1 MKPRIYRLSEEK
13 PRCRRVLSAAAT
25 PPLSGKQTSWVTI
38 TRTGSFTDP
47 RYGPF
52 EITSPML
59 LSMVKNFDEQVVGQ
73 EIYIDVNHK
82 PGDGAAAKIL
92 KLRVEG
98 TRLRALAEWTDYG
111 LKAVRERGFTYLSAE
126 FADNWQDN
134 EGGAFHGPTL
144 LGAGLTVRP
153 VIKRLDP
160 IMLSCES
167 GGDTL
172 ILAELADDLMKKAR
186 ANMDKLKEFLKKLA
200 ESGYSA
206 KVQAQVKKLAEAAVD
221 ENTGEEKATAVIAEL
236 EGMAKTLAAA
246 EDDGKKAAAPAAAA
260 TPTAPTAAP
269 AQAAAPAKTLSE
281 DELEALVA
289 KKLAEAEQAKAQQA
303 QAREANEKLLAEEI
317 GKAEGLSD
325 ELKKELSEGAKALL
339 ADHATEAQ
347 VKQLAQHQ
355 INMGNRMAA
364 ASSLAAMGYS
374 VAGSPHITVPD
385 EGAKQLSQIYQDKLK
400 QSTLSGSLNF
410 TDKDSPFAQKVLSE
424 FDRIFARELNAE
436 RKLLAGGEMDMNRSQ
451 LPYGVQR
458 EVIRQSLHDLNVLQ
472 LVQTLTDFSA
482 QQTTQIPFEERDLA
496 PVYNDGMVFEGQP
509 IPFAGVSQKMDLAYI
524 NQMKLALSVT
534 NEVVHFTRASVI
546 NWDALG
552 RNIETNARILR
563 ELVARRLINEIQRAS
578 DSYAAVAITDESVT
592 PNATSGIFKTAK
604 FPVVRPHQN
613 LTLQGAAV
621 GEAENPITIKIGA
634 TVVKAYDGTNAQP
647 AGDYFRIVDL
657 NQGIFQ
663 LVNQLG
669 APKAGATGVKIS
681 YSQATN
687 IVLFNLDVASG
698 NTLEKHLNGLLREV
712 GAAKASMSG
721 QRYEHVDYLLMSPV
735 LNDTIS
741 NAEQFV
747 VSLKRNGSD
756 TTGGGDLMKI
766 KDIPAYSTNAPHTD
780 MGDGRIIMGVRGN
793 TSYTVAKPFS
803 TGDLFEITNAQG
815 QPLGKKVAYGEE
827 YNAIHTP
834 KPVRHRSI
842 SVVVYS
848 KTSRDAI

>member
-1 MKPRIYRLSEEK
+1 MKPRIYRLSEAK

-160 IMLSCES
+160 ITLSCES

-221 ENTGEEKATAVIAEL
+221 ENTGEEKAAAVIAEL

-246 EDDGKKAAAPAAAA
+246 EDEGKKAAAPAAAA
-260 TPTAPTAAP
+260 TPAAPTAAP

-325 ELKKELSEGAKALL
+325 ELKKELDDTSL
-339 ADHATEAQ
+339 
-347 VKQLAQHQ
+347 
-355 INMGNRMAA
+355 
-364 ASSLAAMGYS
+364 SSLEAKWTVDYYRYQVRARIALRFPRHKLVNDGTNIGPGQKFVTPQMIS
-374 VAGSPHITVPD
+374 DEIT
-385 EGAKQLSQIYQDKLK
+385 AL
-400 QSTLSGSLNF
+400 
-410 TDKDSPFAQKVLSE
+410 
-424 FDRIFARELNAE
+424 
-436 RKLLAGGEMDMNRSQ
+436 
-451 LPYGVQR
+451 
-458 EVIRQSLHDLNVLQ
+458 
-472 LVQTLTDFSA
+472 
-482 QQTTQIPFEERDLA
+482 ERDLEEMGI
-496 PVYNDGMVFEGQP
+496 VEDVD
-509 IPFAGVSQKMDLAYI
+509 IPP
-524 NQMKLALSVT
+524 
-534 NEVVHFTRASVI
+534 H
-546 NWDALG
+546 
-552 RNIETNARILR
+552 
-563 ELVARRLINEIQRAS
+563 
-578 DSYAAVAITDESVT
+578 
-592 PNATSGIFKTAK
+592 
-604 FPVVRPHQN
+604 RPHQ
-613 LTLQGAAV
+613 
-621 GEAENPITIKIGA
+621 
-634 TVVKAYDGTNAQP
+634 
-647 AGDYFRIVDL
+647 
-657 NQGIFQ
+657 
-663 LVNQLG
+663 
-669 APKAGATGVKIS
+669 
-681 YSQATN
+681 
-687 IVLFNLDVASG
+687 
-698 NTLEKHLNGLLREV
+698 
-712 GAAKASMSG
+712 
-721 QRYEHVDYLLMSPV
+721 
-735 LNDTIS
+735 
-741 NAEQFV
+741 
-747 VSLKRNGSD
+747 
-756 TTGGGDLMKI
+756 
-766 KDIPAYSTNAPHTD
+766 
-780 MGDGRIIMGVRGN
+780 
-793 TSYTVAKPFS
+793 
-803 TGDLFEITNAQG
+803 
-815 QPLGKKVAYGEE
+815 
-827 YNAIHTP
+827 
-834 KPVRHRSI
+834 
-842 SVVVYS
+842 
-848 KTSRDAI
+848 TSRRRFSGSPSCRCCRQRFSPAPISHYPVA

>member
-13 PRCRRVLSAAAT
+13 QRCRRVLSAAAT

-73 EIYIDVNHK
+73 EIYIAVNHK

-153 VIKRLDP
+153 VIKRL
-160 IMLSCES
+160 
-167 GGDTL
+167 
-172 ILAELADDLMKKAR
+172 
-186 ANMDKLKEFLKKLA
+186 
-200 ESGYSA
+200 
-206 KVQAQVKKLAEAAVD
+206 EA
-221 ENTGEEKATAVIAEL
+221 
-236 EGMAKTLAAA
+236 
-246 EDDGKKAAAPAAAA
+246 
-260 TPTAPTAAP
+260 
-269 AQAAAPAKTLSE
+269 
-281 DELEALVA
+281 
-289 KKLAEAEQAKAQQA
+289 
-303 QAREANEKLLAEEI
+303 
-317 GKAEGLSD
+317 
-325 ELKKELSEGAKALL
+325 
-339 ADHATEAQ
+339 
-347 VKQLAQHQ
+347 
-355 INMGNRMAA
+355 
-364 ASSLAAMGYS
+364 
-374 VAGSPHITVPD
+374 
-385 EGAKQLSQIYQDKLK
+385 
-400 QSTLSGSLNF
+400 
-410 TDKDSPFAQKVLSE
+410 
-424 FDRIFARELNAE
+424 
-436 RKLLAGGEMDMNRSQ
+436 
-451 LPYGVQR
+451 
-458 EVIRQSLHDLNVLQ
+458 
-472 LVQTLTDFSA
+472 
-482 QQTTQIPFEERDLA
+482 
-496 PVYNDGMVFEGQP
+496 
-509 IPFAGVSQKMDLAYI
+509 
-524 NQMKLALSVT
+524 
-534 NEVVHFTRASVI
+534 
-546 NWDALG
+546 
-552 RNIETNARILR
+552 
-563 ELVARRLINEIQRAS
+563 
-578 DSYAAVAITDESVT
+578 VT

-621 GEAENPITIKIGA
+621 GAAENPITIKIGA

-669 APKAGATGVKIS
+669 APKAGAAGVKIS

-747 VSLKRNGSD
+747 VSLKRSGSD

-780 MGDGRIIMGVRGN
+780 IPIKSTMD
-793 TSYTVAKPFS
+793 TSVFM
-803 TGDLFEITNAQG
+803 
-815 QPLGKKVAYGEE
+815 
-827 YNAIHTP
+827 
-834 KPVRHRSI
+834 
-842 SVVVYS
+842 
-848 KTSRDAI
+848 